1 MRSLCFTSLF
11 CILTC
16 GYSQNQEL
24 KPSSKKEKEWILRS
38 ILKDQAHIWTS
49 PLRISKKDLAI
60 VLPVLALAAS
70 SIAFD
75 EEIYTNFKKFQSKNK
90 LVNNVSPIITYMGDD
105 KTFIG
110 ASTLFLV
117 SGAVFDNEKSKR
129 TALLG
134 YQTFIHAGIVI
145 QVIKHLASRQRPS
158 VENGKDKWNGPA
170 SMFKRYTESFSKYDA
185 FPSGHTIMA
194 WGLAA
199 VISHQYRNYTWVPIA
214 SYTLATAAGLS
225 RVTEDTHWFSDV
237 IIGGSIGYAIGR
249 YVTRKHQ
256 NTNWTLL
263 PQFGKNNATAT
274 MVYRF

>member
-1 MRSLCFTSLF
+1 MKSA
-11 CILTC
+11 
-16 GYSQNQEL
+16 
-24 KPSSKKEKEWILRS
+24 S
-38 ILKDQAHIWTS
+38 I
-49 PLRISKKDLAI
+49 
-60 VLPVLALAAS
+60 
-70 SIAFD
+70 
-75 EEIYTNFKKFQSKNK
+75 EI
-90 LVNNVSPIITYMGDD
+90 I
-105 KTFIG
+105 
-110 ASTLFLV
+110 
-117 SGAVFDNEKSKR
+117 VFDNEKSKR

-194 WGLAA
+194 WGLAT
-199 VISHQYRNYTWVPIA
+199 VISHQYRNHTWVPIA